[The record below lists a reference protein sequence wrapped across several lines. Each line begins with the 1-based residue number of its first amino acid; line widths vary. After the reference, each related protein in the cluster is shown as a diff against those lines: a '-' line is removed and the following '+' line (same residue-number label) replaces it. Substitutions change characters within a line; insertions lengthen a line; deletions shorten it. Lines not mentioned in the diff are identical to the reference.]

1 MFASELI
8 SNSIPPLKTSDSVQK
23 ALERMT
29 EFKLYHLPIVNE
41 SQFLGLLAEEELI
54 EVRDGSQPIGGLS
67 LSVLNPFVYEDAHVY
82 DIIRLF
88 NQLHLSVVP
97 VLDYKKNYLGLISIN
112 NLLEYTSNI
121 YAVKEYGGIIVL
133 EISNRNNSLAHMAQI
148 VEADNAQVLSSY
160 VQSFPDSTKLEVTLK
175 INKTDLSGIIA
186 SFERYNYQVKA
197 VFNSTISDNGTEDRF
212 NSFMNYLNV

>member
-23 ALERMT
+23 SLDRMA
-29 EFKLYHLPIVNE
+29 EFKLYHFPIVNE
-41 SQFLGLLAEEELI
+41 SQFLGLIAEEDLI
-54 EVRDGSQPIGGLS
+54 EVRDTEQAIGGLP
-67 LSVLNPFVYEDAHVY
+67 LTLLNPFVYEDAHVY

-88 NQLHLSVVP
+88 TQLNLSVVP
-97 VLDYKKNYLGLISIN
+97 VLDYKKNYLGLVSIN
-112 NLLEYTSNI
+112 NILEYTADT

-133 EISNRNNSLAHMAQI
+133 EISNRNNALSHMAQI
-148 VEADNAQVLSSY
+148 VEADNAQILSSY
-160 VQSFPDSTKLEVTLK
+160 VQSFPDSTRLEVTLK
-175 INKTDLSGIIA
+175 INKSELSGIIA

-197 VFNSTISDNGTEDRF
+197 VFNSTLSDNGTEDRY

>member
-23 ALERMT
+23 SLERMA

-41 SQFLGLLAEEELI
+41 TQFLGLLAEEDLV
-54 EVRDGSQPIGGLS
+54 EVRDTEQAVGSLS
-67 LSVLNPFVYEDAHVY
+67 LPLLNPYVYEDAHVY
-82 DIIRLF
+82 DVIRLF
-88 NQLHLSVVP
+88 NQLSLSIVP
-97 VLDYKKNYLGLISIN
+97 VLDYKKNYLGLVSIN
-112 NLLEYTSNI
+112 SILSYTSDI
-121 YAVKEYGGIIVL
+121 FAVKEYGGIVVL
-133 EISNRNNSLAHMAQI
+133 EISNRNNALSHMAQI
-148 VEADNAQVLSSY
+148 VEADNAQILSSY

-175 INKTDLSGIIA
+175 INKTELSGIVS

-197 VFNSTISDNGTEDRF
+197 VFNTTGSDNGTEDRY

>member
-41 SQFLGLLAEEELI
+41 TQFLGLLAEEELI
-54 EVRDGSQPIGGLS
+54 EVRDTAHAIGSLPLS
-67 LSVLNPFVYEDAHVY
+67 ILNPFVYEDAHIY

-88 NQLHLSVVP
+88 HQLHLSVVP
-97 VLDYKKNYLGLISIN
+97 VLDYKKNYLGLIAIN
-112 NLLEYTSNI
+112 NLLDYTADI
-121 YAVKEYGGIIVL
+121 YAVKEPGGIIVL
-133 EISNRNNSLAHMAQI
+133 EISNRNNSLSHMAQI
-148 VEADNAQVLSSY
+148 VEADNAQILSSY

-175 INKTDLSGIIA
+175 INKTELSGIIA

-197 VFNSTISDNGTEDRF
+197 VFNSTISDNGTEDRY

>member
-1 MFASELI
+1 MFAAELI

-23 ALERMT
+23 ALDRMT

-41 SQFLGLLAEEELI
+41 TQFLGLLAEEELI
-54 EVRDGSQPIGGLS
+54 EIRDHTQAIGSLPLS
-67 LSVLNPFVYEDAHVY
+67 ILNPFVYEDAHIY

-88 NQLHLSVVP
+88 HQLHLSVIP

-112 NLLEYTSNI
+112 NLLDYTADI
-121 YAVKEYGGIIVL
+121 YAVKEPGGIIVL
-133 EISNRNNSLAHMAQI
+133 EISNRNNSLSHMAQI
-148 VEADNAQVLSSY
+148 VEADNAQILSSY
-160 VQSFPDSTKLEVTLK
+160 VQSFPDSTRLEVTLK
-175 INKTDLSGIIA
+175 INKTELSGIIA

-197 VFNSTISDNGTEDRF
+197 VFNSTISDNGTEDRY

>member
-1 MFASELI
+1 MLASELI

-23 ALERMT
+23 SLERMT
-29 EFKLYHLPIVNE
+29 EFKLSHLPIVNE
-41 SQFLGLLAEEELI
+41 TQFLGLLAEDELI
-54 EVRDGSQPIGGLS
+54 EVRDGTVAIGSLS
-67 LSVLNPFVYEDAHVY
+67 LSLLNPFVYEDAHVY
-82 DIIRLF
+82 DIIRVL
-88 NQLHLSVVP
+88 NQLNLSVVP

-112 NLLEYTSNI
+112 NLLAYASDI
-121 YAVKEYGGIIVL
+121 FAVKEPGGIIVL

-175 INKTDLSGIIA
+175 INKTELSGIINA
-186 SFERYNYQVKA
+186 FERYNYQVKA
-197 VFNSTISDNGTEDRF
+197 VFNSTKADDGTEDRF

>member
-1 MFASELI
+1 MLAAELI
-8 SNSIPPLKTSDSVQK
+8 SNSIPPLRTSDTVQK
-23 ALERMT
+23 AMERMA
-29 EFKLYHLPIVNE
+29 EFKLSHLPIVND

-54 EVRDGSQPIGGLS
+54 EVKDVNTPIGGLS
-67 LSVLNPFVYEDAHVY
+67 LSLLNPFVYEDAHVY
-82 DIIRLF
+82 DVIRLL
-88 NQLHLSVVP
+88 NQLNLSTVP
-97 VLDYKKNYLGLISIN
+97 VLDYKKNYLGLISVN
-112 NLLEYTSNI
+112 HLLN
-121 YAVKEYGGIIVL
+121 YAADIFGVKEPGGIIVL

-175 INKTDLSGIIA
+175 VNKTELSGIIS

-197 VFNSTISDNGTEDRF
+197 VFNSTKADDGTEDRF